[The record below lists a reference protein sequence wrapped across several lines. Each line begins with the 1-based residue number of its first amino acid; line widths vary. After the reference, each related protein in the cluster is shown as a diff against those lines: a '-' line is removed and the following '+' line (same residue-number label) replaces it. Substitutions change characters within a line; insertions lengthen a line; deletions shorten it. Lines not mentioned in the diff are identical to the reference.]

1 MDQRWLQS
9 AVGGGDLAPHEYT
22 GDETRPAPHWSGT
35 RYGHD
40 PLTPA
45 AFDVVILGAGTAGC
59 ATALALHAAGVR
71 DVAIFEAGPSVRNDW
86 VGESLPPDVSVPL
99 KALGLWDA
107 FLNDDHE
114 PCLGSCAAWGGSH
127 LGYNDFVTNVNG
139 PGWHI
144 HRPRFDAT
152 LRQAVVALGIPIRS
166 GHRLTNAEALIHDGG
181 YRLSMRTDDDGEKT
195 VTARHAVDATGPRG
209 AFARRMG
216 SRLLCHDLLVFVTAT
231 AALIRGAWPSRL
243 TMTETVA
250 DGWWYA
256 APLPGN
262 RLSLALATDPAISRE
277 KRLERPAKWFKAL
290 AATRHIG
297 PRLAEN
303 PFGCGTLVVRAV
315 TVSQRENPC
324 GPHWTAV
331 GDAAAT
337 FDPLGS
343 EGIYKALEDG
353 IHAAEVVRA
362 ALHNE
367 DRSAHHAARVAAN
380 VEDHLAL
387 RHQFYAMERQWPDS
401 LFWTQRLSKSHRS
414 RHDQAETPFAHT

>member
-1 MDQRWLQS
+1 M
-9 AVGGGDLAPHEYT
+9 
-22 GDETRPAPHWSGT
+22 TR
-35 RYGHD
+35 
-40 PLTPA
+40 A

-59 ATALALHAAGVR
+59 ATALALHGAGVR

-99 KALGLWDA
+99 KALGLWDE
-107 FLNDDHE
+107 FLKDGHE
-114 PCLGSCAAWGGSH
+114 SCLGSCAAWGGEH

-144 HRPRFDAT
+144 HRPRFDAR
-152 LRQAVVALGIPIRS
+152 LRQAVTALGIPIHS
-166 GHRLTNAEALIHDGG
+166 GHRLTNAEALILDGG
-181 YRLSMRTDDDGEKT
+181 LRLSMRTDDGEKT

-209 AFARRMG
+209 VLARRMG

-262 RLSLALATDPAISRE
+262 RLSLALATDPVISRE

-297 PRLAEN
+297 PRLAEK
-303 PFGCGTLVVRAV
+303 PFGFGPLVVRAV
-315 TVSQRENPC
+315 PVSQRESPC
-324 GPHWTAV
+324 GQHWTAV

-353 IHAAEVVRA
+353 IHAAEVIRA
-362 ALHNE
+362 ELHNQN
-367 DRSAHHAARVAAN
+367 RSAHYAARVAAN
-380 VEDHLAL
+380 AEDHLTL
-387 RHQFYAMERQWPDS
+387 RRQFYALELQWPDS
-401 LFWTQRLSKSHRS
+401 RFWTNRRRS
-414 RHDQAETPFAHT
+414 RGRADSRSYDGPVGSQGVLPRVS